1 MKHKVNIINEYEE
14 HDEFSEDDESENT
27 RLRRQL
33 KDKLTREGL
42 NSRKKQ
48 VKVNAAGV
56 DDEELNSRG
65 LDSDGGA
72 KDDWN
77 NFKTGGPIQ
86 LLNDQGNV
94 VKGLVGKSDLR
105 VKRNWI

>member
-14 HDEFSEDDESENT
+14 HNEFSEDDESENT

-56 DDEELNSRG
+56 DDEEMNSRG
-65 LDSDGGA
+65 SDSDGGA